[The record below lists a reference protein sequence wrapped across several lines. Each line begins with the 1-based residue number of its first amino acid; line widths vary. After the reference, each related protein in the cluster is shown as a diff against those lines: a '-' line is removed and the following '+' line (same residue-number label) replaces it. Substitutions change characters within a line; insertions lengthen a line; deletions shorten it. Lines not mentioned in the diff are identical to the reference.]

1 MRKTI
6 VLGIVLFL
14 FLLPAAMSA
23 PGSQDS
29 STAKIFADVRQATD
43 KYHNVS
49 VAETDGYVPLGGCVE
64 NPTGVMGIH
73 YVNFGLMGIQ
83 PPVET
88 KPSIL
93 LYVNSSDGGKRLVG
107 VEYFAPALMK
117 LSDGTVS
124 TWVGEPENQSDLP
137 PGQGTNWNWLPSPTL
152 FGRALDGPMAGHEPG
167 MIWHYDLHVW
177 LWQGNPS
184 GIFTAFNP
192 TVKCG

>member
-23 PGSQDS
+23 PSSQDS
-29 STAKIFADVRQATD
+29 STAKIFADVRQATY

-73 YVNFGLMGIQ
+73 YGNIELLGI

-88 KPSIL
+88 EPSIL
-93 LYVNSSDGGKRLVG
+93 LYVNSPNGGKRLVG
-107 VEYFAPALMK
+107 VEYFAPALME
-117 LSDGTVS
+117 LSDGTV
-124 TWVGEPENQSDLP
+124 TPWVGEPENQSDLP
-137 PGQGTNWNWLPSPTL
+137 PGQDTTWNWLPSPML
-152 FGRALDGPMAGHEPG
+152 FGRPLDGPMAGHEPG

-184 GIFTAFNP
+184 GIFAAFNP
-192 TVKCG
+192 TIKCG